1 MARKST
7 ISRPPS
13 EPKDSESPCPREET
27 FSQALAR
34 LRSETKAEVSPLLLD
49 YLNRAAAQEGAKLL
63 YKTVTH
69 PQRGLRLLPLS
80 EDLPPLP

>member
-1 MARKST
+1 
-7 ISRPPS
+7 
-13 EPKDSESPCPREET
+13 
-27 FSQALAR
+27 